1 MMSHGTITD
10 DTPRN
15 GDSGNVADSVFR
27 KVFEDAAVGMALL
40 RADPDGGEVVY
51 ANRAASRVTGRT
63 PAELLGQR
71 FGASSP
77 AEDRA
82 SLQEA
87 WKQVAAGKPVSL
99 ERRVLT
105 PDGSVRWIELDLVP
119 LAGTDAAPLVAAQ
132 FRDITSRKR
141 DAVALESLV
150 VIDRLIAQAVS
161 VRGALSALLPVFAEM
176 LEFDFS
182 ALWMPARDADDLR
195 CGGVWVSRNL
205 SVQAFPESTRGRRL
219 APGDA
224 LPTRAWRTGKV
235 ETSVDLARDPSCPRR
250 AAAAADGFH
259 GGLAFRVQVGRH
271 PYGVLELVSRR
282 RIDRDPETERLVSDL
297 AAELA
302 VRLARKRPQHSL
314 ASSGLLLVEDD
325 PFTAHLIEEM
335 LASSGLALE
344 LEQVSCLADARE
356 RVIASPPACV
366 LLDLTLPDAEGLEAL
381 VEIAKVAPDVPVVV
395 LTGIEDEATALRAVH
410 EGAQDYLMKRRVDR
424 HTLSRS
430 VRYAIERKG
439 VQRQQL
445 AQRLQDPVTGLPNR
459 IVLADRVGVALARG
473 DSSGVGLVLLNL
485 DGFRRVND
493 TLGHEAGDQ
502 VLAECARRLL
512 EAVQPEVTV
521 ASFGGDEFAV
531 LAEGADPRSLLGLA
545 EQLRVV
551 LENPHEAGGEEVRL
565 GATAGVAFGGNGGG
579 DALVEEADAALSRG
593 QAEGGGR
600 VETFDDAVRERLRER
615 LRMERELREG
625 IEEGQLR
632 LHYQPIVS
640 LETGD
645 IVSFEALV
653 RWEHPERGLVPPFE
667 FLPLAEESGLSA
679 PMTAWVLAE
688 ACEQMA
694 SWRATFPTWRDGL
707 MHVNLSA
714 ADLCS
719 ADLVSM
725 VEGALGRTGCPA
737 AAVCLEVTETALIGD
752 LDLSGETLDR
762 LKRLGVAI
770 ALDDFGTGYSSLSY
784 LERFPIDI
792 LKLDRSFV
800 TALRAHRR
808 PAIVAAVASMARGL
822 GLPSVAEG
830 VEERAEEEELR
841 TLGYDLAQGF
851 LYARPLPAAEAAVP
865 LSQQTNGGHS

>member
-1 MMSHGTITD
+1 MSHGTITD

-27 KVFEDAAVGMALL
+27 KVFEDAPVGMALL
-40 RADPDGGEVVY
+40 TSDPDGGEVVY
-51 ANRAASRVTGRT
+51 ANRAASRVTGRA

-71 FGASSP
+71 FGSSSP
-77 AEDRA
+77 AEEHA
-82 SLQEA
+82 SLQKA

-99 ERRVLT
+99 ERRVVT

-150 VIDRLIAQAVS
+150 VIDRLVAQAVS
-161 VRGALSALLPVFAEM
+161 VRGALSALLPIFAEM
-176 LEFDFS
+176 LEFDFA
-182 ALWMPARDADDLR
+182 ALWTPARGADGLR

-205 SVQAFPESTRGRRL
+205 SVQAFPEATRGRRL
-219 APGDA
+219 AAGDA
-224 LPTRAWRTGKV
+224 LPLRAWRTGKV
-235 ETSVDLARDPSCPRR
+235 ETSVDLAQDPTCPRR

-259 GGLAFRVQVGRH
+259 GGLAFRVLVGRH
-271 PYGVLELVSRR
+271 PYGVVELVSRS
-282 RIDRDPETERLVSDL
+282 RIDRDPDMQRLVSDL

-314 ASSGLLLVEDD
+314 MSSGLLLVEDD

-335 LASSGLALE
+335 LASSGLTLE
-344 LEQVSCLADARE
+344 LEQVDRLADARE

-366 LLDLTLPDAEGLEAL
+366 LLDLTLPDADGLEAL
-381 VEIAKVAPDVPVVV
+381 VEITKVAPDMPVVV

-424 HTLSRS
+424 DTLSRS

-439 VQRQQL
+439 VQRQLL
-445 AQRLQDPVTGLPNR
+445 AQRLQDAVTGLPNR
-459 IVLADRVGVALARG
+459 IVFADRVEVALARG
-473 DSSGVGLVLLNL
+473 ESSGIGLVLLNL

-493 TLGHEAGDQ
+493 TLGHEVGDQ

-512 EAVQPEVTV
+512 AAAEPEATV

-531 LAEGADPRSLLGLA
+531 LVEGEDPRSLLGLA

-551 LENPHEAGGEEVRL
+551 LENPYEAGGEEVRL
-565 GATAGVAFGGNGGG
+565 GTTAGVAFAGNGGG

-593 QAEGGGR
+593 KADGGGR

-625 IEEGQLR
+625 IDEGQLR

-679 PMTAWVLAE
+679 PMTAWVLSE
-688 ACEQMA
+688 ACAQMA
-694 SWRATFPTWRDGL
+694 SWRARFPSWRGGL

-714 ADLCS
+714 ADLGS
-719 ADLVSM
+719 ADLLAM
-725 VEGALGRTGCPA
+725 VDGTLARTGCPP

-752 LDLSGETLDR
+752 LDLSGEILER
-762 LKRLGVAI
+762 LKDLGVAI

-830 VEERAEEEELR
+830 VEERAEEKELR